1 MNLDAESY
9 LKSGSNELRVLEYRV
24 CGHSFGINI
33 LKVQKIVAYPE
44 KLTAINDAHPC
55 IKGIFSDNGKIIP
68 LIDLGEFLGF
78 KCESDKNRSN
88 KVIITEFFGILNG
101 FLVDTVEWIH
111 HFYWES
117 VIDAH
122 KTLKTVN
129 QKYIISI
136 VKPDGERMVPLLD
149 YETIILDICPDLG
162 AEEIKRLDKNDF
174 NGKGKRILIA
184 EDSPAVRNML
194 VAELTEVGFKAIAAS
209 DGQIAWQLLEKE
221 HNFDLVISDIEMP
234 QMDGLAL
241 TCAIRND
248 PKMKELPVIVYSSI
262 GDIGI
267 KARAEFLKANAHVTK
282 LNIEQLLETVQQ
294 HIAPQTAA
302 KAKSTDSRK
311 KAAQK

>member
-9 LKSGSNELRVLEYRV
+9 LKSGSNELRVLEYRI

-33 LKVQKIVAYPE
+33 LKVQKIVAKPQQF
-44 KLTAINDAHPC
+44 TAITDTHPC

-78 KCESDKNRSN
+78 KDQCNENQPH

-122 KTLKTVN
+122 KTLKSIN

-149 YETIILDICPDLG
+149 YETIILDISPELG
-162 AEEIKRLDKNDF
+162 ADEIKRIDRSNIR
-174 NGKGKRILIA
+174 GKGKRILVA

-194 VAELTEVGFKAIAAS
+194 VAELTEVGFNTIAAS
-209 DGQIAWQLLEKE
+209 DGQIAWNLLEKE

-248 PKMKELPVIVYSSI
+248 PKMKDLPVIVYSSI

-294 HIAPQTAA
+294 HMTPSHSKS
-302 KAKSTDSRK
+302 KAVDIKK
-311 KAAQK
+311 KATKK

>member
-1 MNLDAESY
+1 MKLDAESY
-9 LKSGSNELRVLEYRV
+9 LKSGSNELRVLEYRA

-33 LKVQKIVAYPE
+33 LKVQKIVPFPE
-44 KLTAINDAHPC
+44 QLTAITDTHPC

-68 LIDLGEFLGF
+68 LIDLGEFLGY
-78 KCESDKNRSN
+78 EQTNNDGQQH

-101 FLVDTVEWIH
+101 FIVDKVDWIH
-111 HFYWES
+111 HFYWED

-122 KTLKTVN
+122 KTLKSVN

-162 AEEIKRLDKNDF
+162 EEEIKRIDKNTMD
-174 NGKGKRILIA
+174 GHGKRILVA

-194 VAELTEVGFKAIAAS
+194 VAELAQVGFNVISAS
-209 DGQIAWQLLEKE
+209 DGQIAWQMLEKE
-221 HNFDLVISDIEMP
+221 PNFDLVISDIEMP

-248 PKMKELPVIVYSSI
+248 SKMKELPVIVYSSI

-282 LNIEQLLETVQQ
+282 LNIEKLLETVQQ
-294 HIAPQTAA
+294 HIVPMQA
-302 KAKSTDSRK
+302 KAKVPEPKK
-311 KAAQK
+311 KAVKK

>member
-1 MNLDAESY
+1 MKLDAESY
-9 LKSGSNELRVLEYRV
+9 LKSGSNELRVLEYRA
-24 CGHSFGINI
+24 CGRSFGINI
-33 LKVQKIVAYPE
+33 LKVQKIVTRPE
-44 KLTAINDAHPC
+44 QLTAITDTHPC

-68 LIDLGEFLGF
+68 LIDLAEFLGYQRADVNDQ
-78 KCESDKNRSN
+78 ST

-101 FLVDTVEWIH
+101 FLVDKVEWIH
-111 HFYWES
+111 HFYWEN

-122 KTLKTVN
+122 KTLKSVN

-162 AEEIKRLDKNDF
+162 AEEIKRLDKNTID
-174 NGKGKRILIA
+174 GRGKRILVA
-184 EDSPAVRNML
+184 EDSPAVRDML
-194 VAELTEVGFKAIAAS
+194 IAELTEVGFSAVSAS
-209 DGQIAWQLLEKE
+209 DGQIAWQLLENE
-221 HNFDLVISDIEMP
+221 HDFDLVISDIEMP

-294 HIAPQTAA
+294 HIAPAVS
-302 KAKSTDSRK
+302 KPKSTENRK
-311 KAAQK
+311 KVVKK

>member
-1 MNLDAESY
+1 MKLDAESY
-9 LKSGSNELRVLEYRV
+9 LKSGSNELRILEYRAA
-24 CGHSFGINI
+24 GHSFGINI
-33 LKVQKIVAYPE
+33 LKVQKIVPRPE
-44 KLTAINDAHPC
+44 QLTAITDTHPC

-68 LIDLGEFLGF
+68 LIDLAEFLGYHRTD
-78 KCESDKNRSN
+78 ETDQST

-101 FLVDTVEWIH
+101 FLVDKVDWIH
-111 HFYWES
+111 HFYWEN

-162 AEEIKRLDKNDF
+162 AEEIKRLDNNSID
-174 NGKGKRILIA
+174 GHGKRILVA

-194 VAELTEVGFKAIAAS
+194 VAELTEVGFDVISAS
-209 DGQIAWQLLEKE
+209 DGQLAWQILEKE

-241 TCAIRND
+241 TCSIRND
-248 PKMKELPVIVYSSI
+248 PNMTELPVIIYSSI

-282 LNIEQLLETVQQ
+282 LNIEQLLETVRQ
-294 HIAPQTAA
+294 HMAPSQTKT
-302 KAKSTDSRK
+302 KAVDTK
-311 KAAQK
+311 KKLVKK